1 MLGTV
6 ASAAWQIL
14 SANNFAIP
22 IWLFHEAMT
31 LFGSIGSA

>member
-6 ASAAWQIL
+6 ASALWTVL
-14 SANNFAIP
+14 SADNFEIP
-22 IWLFHEAMT
+22 RWVFHETMT